1 LNLNFKD
8 FTMAR
13 IARGDEFVDS
23 ALEVIANAVT
33 VEQMR
38 QALAVVLP
46 LRFGMTLEQ
55 TAQIVGV
62 SVGWASRLR
71 NRFILGKP
79 VGDGSVPARG
89 GRRNQ
94 NFTIEEEAALLKP
107 FLQQASEGGILVVG
121 QIKPALEEALA
132 RPMSLSAVYTLLHRH
147 NWRKLVPDKRHP
159 QSDLDAQE
167 EWKKNSPKRF
177 RKSAKAG
184 SATQSG

>member
-1 LNLNFKD
+1 
-8 FTMAR
+8 MAR
-13 IARGDEFVDS
+13 IARGDEFVDN

-55 TAQIVGV
+55 TAQIAGV

-89 GRRNQ
+89 GRRHQ
-94 NFTIEEEAALLKP
+94 NFTFEQEAALLKP

-121 QIKPALEEALA
+121 QIKPALEDALA

-159 QSDLDAQE
+159 QSEPDAQE
-167 EWKKNSPKRF
+167 EWKKNLPKRF

>member
-1 LNLNFKD
+1 
-8 FTMAR
+8 MAR
-13 IARGDEFVDS
+13 IARGDECVDS

-55 TAQIVGV
+55 TAQIAGV

-71 NRFILGKP
+71 NRFISGKP

-94 NFTIEEEAALLKP
+94 NFTFEQEAALLKP
-107 FLQQASEGGILVVG
+107 FLQQASEGGVLVVG
-121 QIKPALEEALA
+121 QIKPALEESLG
-132 RPMSLSAVYTLLHRH
+132 RPISQSAVYNLLHRH

-159 QSDLDAQE
+159 QSDPDAQE
-167 EWKKNSPKRF
+167 EWKKNSAKRL
-177 RKSAKAG
+177 RKSARTG